1 MYSGGYS
8 SPGLFALTLLA
19 KQLPTQLVDVGE
31 LEISISRDQPRVEAT
46 VGVKVFGGV
55 ENEVVAKSRLVV
67 ESDVRLPETYES
79 ATVLGNSIDL
89 PEQIQY
95 SRDLYVVYLDDDL
108 MVIRDASGAPEV
120 LVRKK

>member
-8 SPGLFALTLLA
+8 SPRLFALTLLA

>member
-1 MYSGGYS
+1 M
-8 SPGLFALTLLA
+8 LA

-31 LEISISRDQPRVEAT
+31 LEISISRDQPRVGAT
-46 VGVKVFGGV
+46 FGVKVFGGV